1 MNAVVET
8 IHEGLKNDRIVKI
21 KGFGTFKLTAVRDRE
36 SINVNTGER
45 VMISG
50 HDKVSFTPDAVM
62 RDLVNKPFAQFDTV
76 VLADGVDFED
86 MPEIDMEDETL
97 ADSMEEKTVQT
108 QIEEPVSV
116 EMPAPVQGE
125 AKVVSMQ
132 VVSEQ
137 EPEQAEEEPM
147 AEAAP
152 EPVVV
157 SEPEPVIEET
167 EPVSEPEAII
177 EEVEAEMPVAEE
189 AIEEEVVEEPVV
201 EESVVEEPIIENPIA
216 EESPMEEPET
226 ASAEEEPVAEPVDEQ
241 IEEPVEEPVSEE
253 SVVEEVEQS
262 ETPVAEE
269 TPIAPA
275 TSAVPVEEEQVEDEE
290 DDDSEDEEDGNS
302 ECKKIFLIY
311 ALVVNVIVAALFFVF
326 GYFAHSTNLLGIER
340 EDSHAVEVPEAPVE
354 EKPAVTPAA
363 EKPAQVEAPAKAAEE
378 KPAAEKKDEKPAEEK
393 KPAVEPK
400 KDSKPAEKQDKPSK
414 YDSDPRVRTGAY
426 RIVGTANTVTVK
438 AGQTIKGLSKTYLG
452 AGMECYVEAY
462 NGGITEVKEGQTIK
476 IPKLELKKK
485 TKK

>member
-86 MPEIDMEDETL
+86 MPEIDMEDEAL

-147 AEAAP
+147 AEATP

-157 SEPEPVIEET
+157 SEPEPVIEEA

-189 AIEEEVVEEPVV
+189 AIEEEVVEEPV
-201 EESVVEEPIIENPIA
+201 
-216 EESPMEEPET
+216 
-226 ASAEEEPVAEPVDEQ
+226 
-241 IEEPVEEPVSEE
+241 SEE

-269 TPIAPA
+269 MPIAPA

-340 EDSHAVEVPEAPVE
+340 EDSHAVEIPEAPVE